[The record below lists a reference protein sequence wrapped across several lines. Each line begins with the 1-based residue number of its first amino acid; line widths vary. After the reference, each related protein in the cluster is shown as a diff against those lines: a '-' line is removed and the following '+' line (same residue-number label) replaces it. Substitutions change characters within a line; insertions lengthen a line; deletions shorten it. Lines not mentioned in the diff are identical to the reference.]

1 MCLVALTILGPRFF
15 LPIYS
20 KAEVELLVAPRG
32 VNEPRLVGGV
42 VVVPQRKGVVF
53 FMAQGQMR
61 CRAPVDWTWIG
72 WGWGNDNG
80 KTK

>member
-20 KAEVELLVAPRG
+20 KAEAELLVAPRG

-53 FMAQGQMR
+53 FYGTGTDALQS
-61 CRAPVDWTWIG
+61 PS
-72 WGWGNDNG
+72 
-80 KTK
+80 